1 MILIKNMLFLSLLII
16 ELSILPAAAQNNK
29 YATDN
34 GTVKILK
41 VYKDSAVE
49 GGILVLLKIHQE
61 ENPKKN
67 LFPLLDFTSPD
78 LSQQEYREEHYKQN
92 YKQFI
97 TEFNR
102 PKSQEVLVKH
112 PTEIA
117 WLDILIQEKYELS
130 YLQKKILCMQDDPL
144 ISCADIRASSYD
156 EALKRVHYLSKKEK
170 ARNFFLKI

>member
-1 MILIKNMLFLSLLII
+1 MLLLSLLII
-16 ELSILPAAAQNNK
+16 EVWILPAAAQNSK
-29 YATDN
+29 YAVDN
-34 GTVKILK
+34 GTVRILK
-41 VYKDSAVE
+41 VYKDSDVE

-61 ENPKKN
+61 ENQKRTIS
-67 LFPLLDFTSPD
+67 PLLDFSSTD
-78 LSQQEYREEHYKQN
+78 FSQQEYREEHYKQN
-92 YKQFI
+92 YKQCI

-102 PKSQEVLVKH
+102 PKFQEVLIKH
-112 PTEIA
+112 PTKIA

-156 EALKRVHYLSKKEK
+156 EGLKRAQYLSKKEQ